1 MWNHSPQCLPSHCTI
16 GSPIIWASAV
26 PENIYKHQSSC
37 MSQFFPNGLLE
48 IAPFSVIL
56 NSTLNVFS
64 LEIGYTQ
71 KHWDSGHAPG
81 WYNRQ
86 LQISHSVIAASLF
99 ITWLG
104 EPPRLLRLW
113 PDLYSIHIIRCII
126 VACLHCMV
134 VNKVIIH

>member
-1 MWNHSPQCLPSHCTI
+1 MFTI
-16 GSPIIWASAV
+16 TLHHRSPIIWASAV
-26 PENIYKHQSSC
+26 PENIYTHQSSC
-37 MSQFFPNGLLE
+37 MSQFFLHGLLE

-64 LEIGYTQ
+64 LETGYTQ
-71 KHWDSGHAPG
+71 KHWDSGHVPG

-86 LQISHSVIAASLF
+86 LQISHACSHCCKLVYYMAGGQL
-99 ITWLG
+99 
-104 EPPRLLRLW
+104 RLVRLW